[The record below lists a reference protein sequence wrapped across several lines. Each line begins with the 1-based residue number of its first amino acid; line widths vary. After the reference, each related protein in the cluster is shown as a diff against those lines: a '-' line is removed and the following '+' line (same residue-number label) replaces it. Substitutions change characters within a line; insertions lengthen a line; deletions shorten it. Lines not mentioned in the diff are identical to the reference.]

1 MAATV
6 ARAPCAGKPAGDGPE
21 SRPEFGSRHAAACP
35 CLQHPAS
42 PSSDRRGERLLLRS
56 CWNEYTP
63 AHIRSGRKPL
73 SHFRVIVPM
82 SRPAL
87 FTGRGRNLSAV
98 YRGGPGSN
106 LADGL
111 GQSILDVY
119 IDPDIFLATPD
130 PAGVAT
136 FWRPLPERP
145 CDLANPAL
153 NALRQLEDVHAHLL
167 AYRRAR

>member
-1 MAATV
+1 
-6 ARAPCAGKPAGDGPE
+6 
-21 SRPEFGSRHAAACP
+21 
-35 CLQHPAS
+35 
-42 PSSDRRGERLLLRS
+42 
-56 CWNEYTP
+56 
-63 AHIRSGRKPL
+63 
-73 SHFRVIVPM
+73 M

-106 LADGL
+106 LADSL
-111 GQSILDVY
+111 GRILDVY